1 MMNNTVRKYFIKY
14 TLEFIV
20 IVLGISFSF
29 LVQNIREETEL
40 DSNRQLIFKSL
51 LGELESNES
60 YITSRNKAFVREMD
74 YVSKFLKDSLSKNK
88 IKEYPEN
95 LSPLNPFLSAGTFN
109 PSTSIY
115 NSLINDGSFNLI
127 KSSTLK
133 SLIDEV
139 YNINYKAIV
148 HLVQLELEVANEADR
163 FFAINYSKTYSKNFW
178 FNTSDEKLT
187 NSVFEIM
194 ENNYRFRALMVQKI
208 SYMEVKII
216 SMRKYIE
223 KRNSLIKLLK
233 NHITDENQIN

>member
-1 MMNNTVRKYFIKY
+1 MNKTVKNYFIRY
-14 TLEFIV
+14 TLEFFV

-40 DSNRQLIFKSL
+40 DSKRELIFKSL
-51 LGELESNES
+51 LNELESNQS
-60 YITSRNKAFVREMD
+60 YITSRKKAFVREMD
-74 YVSKFLKDSLSKNK
+74 YVSKFLKDSLTKNK

-139 YNINYKAIV
+139 YTINYKAIE
-148 HLVQLELEVANEADR
+148 HIAQLELEVANEADR
-163 FFAINYSKTYSKNFW
+163 FFATNYSKIYSKNFW
-178 FNTSDEKLT
+178 FNIKDEKLT
-187 NSVFEIM
+187 SSVFEIM
-194 ENNYRFRALMVQKI
+194 RNNYLFKALMVQKI
-208 SYMEVKII
+208 SYMEVKIV
-216 SMRKYIE
+216 SMENYIR

-233 NHITDENQIN
+233 KYITDEN